1 MRMMTMRSVTVRM
14 TGLGLVNEMWVV
26 DFEDRITFNVE
37 LLGMD

>member
-1 MRMMTMRSVTVRM
+1 MRSVTVRM